1 MQKRM
6 IATAFVIV
14 ACVAVVAGCGQ
25 AQTTPLR
32 AARLTIDGATHSAR
46 PPACSQMQSY
56 RTIDIR
62 DRDGQVEAVVLFSGD
77 RAIPQWV
84 KIRNIDGF
92 TGSFWEGGVGSAHVE
107 LTNRAYTITGS
118 AYGINSSNPNKV
130 VTTDFKISAEC

>member
-1 MQKRM
+1 VQNRL
-6 IATAFVIV
+6 IAIAFV
-14 ACVAVVAGCGQ
+14 VVAGVAGCAQ

-32 AARLTIDGATHSAR
+32 AARLTIDGATHTTR

-62 DRDGQVEAVVLFSGD
+62 DRDGQVEAVVLLRGD

-92 TGSFWEGGVGSAHVE
+92 TGSSWEGGVGSAHVDV
-107 LTNRAYTITGS
+107 TNNAYTISGS
-118 AYGINSSNPNKV
+118 AYGINSNNPNKV
-130 VTTDFKISAEC
+130 ITTDFKISAEC